1 MQRNEGT
8 YNIAQ
13 NMEDIYA
20 IARYLNEVEHMERQD
35 RIEYLNGYIEAFCT
49 SQRVN
54 KDKIKEQVPSIVDSR
69 SANRKMNVID
79 YIPISQGELDTI
91 VKVDNLMYERT
102 AFTLLCLAKYYNMI
116 SPNNGDWTNC
126 DDVSIA
132 RLANNQQTAIKRG
145 ETIHELCALGLVG
158 MAERD
163 SNLNIKV
170 NFISGDDVA
179 MKVSDFRDLGYQY
192 MKQKG
197 YKFSRCQVCGKLIK
211 QEKNKKPKT
220 YCSECRS
227 LYGYDTSHRIYVP
240 YSDRIIKT
248 KCCCCGKEIYVN
260 PSKYWIESLCDEC
273 HI

>member
-13 NMEDIYA
+13 NMEDLYA

-35 RIEYLNGYIEAFCT
+35 RIEYLNGYIEAFCS

-54 KDKIKEQVPSIVDSR
+54 KDKLKESVPDIVDSR
-69 SANRKMNVID
+69 SATRKMNVID
-79 YIPISQGELDTI
+79 YIPISQEELATI
-91 VKVDNLMYERT
+91 EKIDNLMYERT
-102 AFTLLCLAKYYNMI
+102 AFTLICLAKYYNMI
-116 SPNNGDWTNC
+116 LPNNGDWTNC

-132 RLANNQQTAIKRG
+132 RFANNQQTAIKRG
-145 ETIHELCALGLVG
+145 EAIHELCTLGLVS

-192 MKQKG
+192 MQYKG
-197 YKFSRCQVCGKLIK
+197 YRFTRCQVCGRLIK
-211 QEKNKKPKT
+211 YISKRPRT
-220 YCSECRS
+220 YCGECKERYS
-227 LYGYDTSHRIYVP
+227 YKTSNRVYVP
-240 YSDRIIKT
+240 FSDRVIKT
-248 KCCCCGKEIYVN
+248 KCCNCGNEIYVN
-260 PSKYWIESLCDEC
+260 PSKYWIESLCDAC
-273 HI
+273 HF

>member
-1 MQRNEGT
+1 MQRNEGL

-13 NMEDIYA
+13 NMEDLYA
-20 IARYLNEVEHMERQD
+20 IARYLNEVEHMERNE

-54 KDKIKEQVPSIVDSR
+54 VDSR

-79 YIPISQGELDTI
+79 YIPISQEELGTI
-91 VKVDNLMYERT
+91 AGINNLMHERV

-116 SPNNGDWTNC
+116 SPNNGNWTNC
-126 DDVSIA
+126 DDVSIGK
-132 RLANNQQTAIKRG
+132 LANNQQTAIKRG
-145 ETIHELCALGLVG
+145 ETIHDLCSLGLISLP
-158 MAERD
+158 ERD

-170 NFISGDDVA
+170 EFISGDDVV

-227 LYGYDTSHRIYVP
+227 RYSYDTSHRIYVP
-240 YSDRIIKT
+240 SSDRIIKT

-260 PSKYWIESLCDEC
+260 PSKYWIESLCDAC
-273 HI
+273 HF

>member
-13 NMEDIYA
+13 NMEDLYA

-35 RIEYLNGYIEAFCT
+35 RIEYLNGYIDAFCS

-54 KDKIKEQVPSIVDSR
+54 KEKIKESVPDIVDSR
-69 SANRKMNVID
+69 SATRKMNVID
-79 YIPISQGELDTI
+79 YVPVSQD
-91 VKVDNLMYERT
+91 
-102 AFTLLCLAKYYNMI
+102 NMI
-116 SPNNGDWTNC
+116 SPNNGDWANC

-260 PSKYWIESLCDEC
+260 PSKYWIESLCDAC
-273 HI
+273 HF